1 MASDRKA
8 ETTTAADERHSK
20 VNSNA
25 IPGTVHLVNLD
36 HHVQGKHAKG
46 HQDVILVPAPS
57 DDPDPCLVYS
67 LLLHRSQDPLN
78 WPRRRK
84 HLSLAC
90 MCVYTWFAGIANSV
104 VYSVETPLADA
115 LGITVGDIN
124 AGTGYL
130 FLLCGWGLLFWQPF
144 ALQSVFLSPFSAG
157 EPPSHSLLTTI
168 MDKLV
173 PHSNLYMS
181 VPRYGKRPTYLISI
195 AATLGLTMWGPSAAS
210 NGQWIAKNV
219 LGGFFSAPIEALP
232 EVSVSNV
239 FFAHERGTFMGVY
252 AFVLAGSNFFAPIIC
267 GFINDTLGYQWVFY
281 IPAIFLA
288 FAFVFLFFFLE
299 ETNYDRHTLS
309 CVEAK
314 IEAPFQHET
323 PAASP
328 PREKTTIANDTPD
341 SSSAE
346 VGTVLHKKKTY
357 LQKLSLK
364 DRSRPQRMPYRCILS
379 LRLLSWPVIFYAGF
393 SYGIYLIWFNVL
405 NATASLILG
414 GAPYNFSSSMV
425 GLSYLSCL
433 LGVVA
438 AALYTGYLS
447 DWMALKLARRNNGI
461 FEPEHRLWGFALP
474 TLVLPASLILWGVGA
489 AHGVHWFGL
498 IVAMFGTAF
507 CNTAG
512 ITLSVNYL
520 VDSYHEISGD
530 GMTTI
535 MLIRDTMSFAIGYG
549 TTPWVESL
557 GYEDCFISA
566 AFVGLAIGAVFLL
579 MTWKGKRLR
588 QMHRTRYWS
597 LVQKHNDMGMMH

>member
-1 MASDRKA
+1 
-8 ETTTAADERHSK
+8 
-20 VNSNA
+20 
-25 IPGTVHLVNLD
+25 
-36 HHVQGKHAKG
+36 
-46 HQDVILVPAPS
+46 
-57 DDPDPCLVYS
+57 
-67 LLLHRSQDPLN
+67 
-78 WPRRRK
+78 
-84 HLSLAC
+84 
-90 MCVYTWFAGIANSV
+90 
-104 VYSVETPLADA
+104 
-115 LGITVGDIN
+115 
-124 AGTGYL
+124 
-130 FLLCGWGLLFWQPF
+130 
-144 ALQSVFLSPFSAG
+144 
-157 EPPSHSLLTTI
+157 
-168 MDKLV
+168 
-173 PHSNLYMS
+173 MS
-181 VPRYGKRPTYLISI
+181 VPRYGKRPAYLISI
-195 AATLGLTMWGPSAAS
+195 AATLALTMWGPYAAS

-232 EVSVSNV
+232 EVSVSDV

-267 GFINDTLGYQWVFY
+267 GLVPELSTTADYLADGYSINDTLGYQWVFY

-299 ETNYDRHTLS
+299 ETNYDRHSLS

-314 IEAPFQHET
+314 NDALQHGT

-328 PREKTTIANDTPD
+328 PSGKTTIANDTPD

-364 DRSRPQRMPYRCILS
+364 DRSRPQRMPYRCVLS

-393 SYGIYLIWFNVL
+393 SYGSYLIWFNVL

-433 LGVVA
+433 LGVIA
-438 AALYTGYLS
+438 AALYTGYFS
-447 DWMALKLARRNNGI
+447 DWIALKLARRNNGI

-530 GMTTI
+530 GMTTV
-535 MLIRDTMSFAIGYG
+535 MLIRNTMSFAIGYG
-549 TTPWVESL
+549 ITPWVEDL

-588 QMHRTRYWS
+588 QTHRTRYWS
-597 LVQKHNDMGMMH
+597 LVQKHVDMGMMH

>member
-57 DDPDPCLVYS
+57 DDPD
-67 LLLHRSQDPLN
+67 DPLN

-588 QMHRTRYWS
+588 QMHRTRY
-597 LVQKHNDMGMMH
+597 

>member
-1 MASDRKA
+1 MASDHKA
-8 ETTTAADERHSK
+8 ATTDERRSK

-25 IPGTVHLVNLD
+25 IPGTVHLVDLD

-57 DDPDPCLVYS
+57 DYPD
-67 LLLHRSQDPLN
+67 DPLN

-84 HLSLAC
+84 LLSLAC
-90 MCVYTWFAGIANSV
+90 MCIYTWFAGIANSV
-104 VYSVETPLADA
+104 VYSVETPLAEA

-144 ALQSVFLSPFSAG
+144 ALQ
-157 EPPSHSLLTTI
+157 
-168 MDKLV
+168 
-173 PHSNLYMS
+173 
-181 VPRYGKRPTYLISI
+181 YGKRPTYLIST
-195 AATLGLTMWGPSAAS
+195 AATLALTMWGPYAAS

-232 EVSVSNV
+232 EVSVSDV

-267 GFINDTLGYQWVFY
+267 GLQ
-281 IPAIFLA
+281 A
-288 FAFVFLFFFLE
+288 F
-299 ETNYDRHTLS
+299 NY
-309 CVEAK
+309 VEARN
-314 IEAPFQHET
+314 EAPFQHET
-323 PAASP
+323 PQASP
-328 PREKTTIANDTPD
+328 ASEKTTVANNSPD

-346 VGTVLHKKKTY
+346 VGTVLHHKKTY

-364 DRSRPQRMPYRCILS
+364 DRPRPQRMPYRCILS

-393 SYGIYLIWFNVL
+393 SYGSYLIWFNVL
-405 NATASLILG
+405 NGTASLILG

-433 LGVVA
+433 LGVIA
-438 AALYTGYLS
+438 AALYTGYFS

-489 AHGVHWFGL
+489 AHGIHWFGL

-530 GMTTI
+530 GMTTV
-535 MLIRDTMSFAIGYG
+535 MLIRNTMSFAIGYG
-549 TTPWVESL
+549 ITPWVESL

-588 QMHRTRYWS
+588 EMHRTRYWN
-597 LVQKHNDMGMMH
+597 LVQKHINMGMMH

>member
-57 DDPDPCLVYS
+57 DDPD
-67 LLLHRSQDPLN
+67 DPLN

-252 AFVLAGSNFFAPIIC
+252 AFVLAG
-267 GFINDTLGYQWVFY
+267 INDTLGYQWVFY